1 MRNNAALVVGTAAGL
16 EFFVKTDTVGTVQLG
31 NDNAFSAIDDER
43 TVFSHDREFANKD
56 VVLDFFLELAIFA
69 IFLENLEGK
78 GSVKLH
84 GIRETALTAFRDAV
98 LRDTE
103 IIAFVIKGVKT
114 LDVGNGENILE
125 HAFQPNLKT
134 FFLRNFLLEELL
146 VRSLLDFDQVRE
158 FQLELVGGITFS
170 LRGHLKYLIR

>member
-1 MRNNAALVVGTAAGL
+1 VRNNTALVIGAAAGL
-16 EFFVKTDTVGTVQLG
+16 EFFVKANTVGTVQLG

-56 VVLDFFLELAIFA
+56 VVLDFFLELAVFA
-69 IFLENLEGK
+69 IFFENLKRKSG
-78 GSVKLH
+78 VKLH
-84 GIRETALTAFRDAV
+84 GIREATLTAFGDAV

-103 IIAFVIKGVKT
+103 IITFIIKGIKT
-114 LDVGNGENILE
+114 LDVSDRENILE
-125 HAFQPNLKT
+125 HAFQPYLET
-134 FFLRNFLLEELL
+134 FFWRDFLLEELL

-158 FQLELVGGITFS
+158 FQLELIGGIAFS